1 MGKEAKKP
9 IPLSTFLSGGNAGP
23 GSPTPA
29 SDELPRRPNES
40 SDAPPAGSRRWIAEW
55 DGESELLVSNVLPA
69 AAVAAD
75 AADAA
80 TSIEAFKIA
89 VDLCLREF
97 LSSGD
102 VKEAARCVDEL
113 GAPHFHLHVV
123 KRSVILAM
131 DKAGRE
137 REMIAVLL
145 SAFHARGVLT
155 SKDVSDGFG
164 ALLEGLDDLLLD
176 IPSAATLVAHFLA
189 DAHLDGLVP
198 LSALDVLEKSEKA
211 QGTACREVLK
221 EARGRLVGRVPLGGS
236 QLDKREVRTQ
246 LRRVI
251 EEFLSA
257 RDVAEVRRRLVELAV
272 PADLQHQMVRAA
284 VELGIERKDHEREL
298 VSQLL
303 SELHDSDGFSPPLHL
318 TLPEVARGFEELLA
332 RLDDLSIDN
341 PRASEH
347 LAAFMTRAVADE
359 ILPPVFLY
367 SPEAGISESQK
378 DCLRNARAP
387 LAAAH
392 FGGKAR
398 HVWGAATDGSLEEL
412 KKEVAALC
420 DEYLVSG
427 ELDEAVRCVEELG
440 TPNYHHELVKRLVG
454 ASIIDGGPTELK
466 LAVTLTARLSA
477 AQLLHTEQ
485 LALGCT
491 RLLEALPDMRLD
503 RPGAPEVLASFLDS
517 CCEGG
522 YLTPKEEW
530 TAHATRLRAE
540 EKGGKSKEKAEE
552 AVPLE

>member
-1 MGKEAKKP
+1 MCACVR
-9 IPLSTFLSGGNAGP
+9 A
-23 GSPTPA
+23 
-29 SDELPRRPNES
+29 R
-40 SDAPPAGSRRWIAEW
+40 
-55 DGESELLVSNVLPA
+55 VLWA
-69 AAVAAD
+69 
-75 AADAA
+75 
-80 TSIEAFKIA
+80 
-89 VDLCLREF
+89 
-97 LSSGD
+97 D

-211 QGTACREVLK
+211 QGTACREVQGGAGTHSPRAHSPEPIADRAVPRVCTQVLK
-221 EARGRLVGRVPLGGS
+221 EARDRLVGRVPLGGS

-303 SELHDSDGFSPPLHL
+303 SELHESDGFSPPLHL

-466 LAVTLTARLSA
+466 LAVRADTIAAHCMPHRRTPHHRTPHRRTTARTPPRAATSRASPPSRGRRRKLPARAPTPALSGASRPPLPLEQVTLTARLSA

-503 RPGAPEVLASFLDS
+503 RPGAPEVLASFL
-517 CCEGG
+517 
-522 YLTPKEEW
+522 
-530 TAHATRLRAE
+530 
-540 EKGGKSKEKAEE
+540 
-552 AVPLE
+552 V